1 VSVRLQILREK
12 LKKEFYV
19 DNLYEIAF
27 LCRNWALDTGIPA
40 PFFLLEHIF
49 KDMAMRWED
58 VPLTV
63 EEAEQ
68 VKSKMIE
75 PLEGLVG
82 GLEADVP
89 AEEVFGLLNRVTSA
103 YLICFK

>member
-1 VSVRLQILREK
+1 MRLQALKEK

-19 DNLYEIAF
+19 DNLYEIAY
-27 LCRNWALDTGIPA
+27 LCRSWALDTGNPT

-49 KDMAMRWED
+49 QDMARRWED

-63 EEAEQ
+63 EEAER

-82 GLEADVP
+82 GLEADAP
-89 AEEVFGLLNRVTSA
+89 AEEILDLLNGVVSA
-103 YLICFK
+103 YLISFK